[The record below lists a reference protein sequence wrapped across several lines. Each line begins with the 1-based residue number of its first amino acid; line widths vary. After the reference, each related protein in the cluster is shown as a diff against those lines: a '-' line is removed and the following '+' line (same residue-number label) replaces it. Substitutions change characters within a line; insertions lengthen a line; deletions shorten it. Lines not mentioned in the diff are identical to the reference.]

1 MLFDMNSR
9 RARPARPTFIKAVI
23 HIDIWEAIFEQLAV
37 LEYYGTL
44 AQCAQLSRELSGLA
58 LRHLYS
64 QANQQQLSSNANDQS
79 ILAADQVTARNP
91 DVRPVGPRIL
101 RDLTRMAQDRD
112 LHVMLKSLTID
123 RWTHVFPVIRF
134 FTQLESLSLVFIDGL
149 GTSAANII
157 TRHLPKLRTFS
168 VVQADESHAQEL
180 ASFLSNL
187 KADQLRSLHV
197 FSTGYYGDFYRAL
210 ETQQL
215 EYLFVAECPDREII
229 SHSLGWRERGGHVMT
244 AVLAMPCLRDL
255 RLHTYFPLG
264 YRELEHI
271 AIYVPRLETISFVCR
286 QGENPTW
293 TLRALEN
300 FKHLTGLTVLGLTV
314 FSSRDMLRWIEWTQ
328 CHLRPEGFSLSL
340 PTQDRRSWFRGVG
353 VSDYTYINDPA
364 TERIKQMLRFFAVY
378 VRDRSGHGEVWRGN
392 DYEFDEERMFVHL
405 WDDIRGPAEALQL
418 LRGSGPY
425 PPFMGLME
433 NMGTRIV

>member
-1 MLFDMNSR
+1 
-9 RARPARPTFIKAVI
+9 
-23 HIDIWEAIFEQLAV
+23 
-37 LEYYGTL
+37 
-44 AQCAQLSRELSGLA
+44 
-58 LRHLYS
+58 
-64 QANQQQLSSNANDQS
+64 
-79 ILAADQVTARNP
+79 
-91 DVRPVGPRIL
+91 
-101 RDLTRMAQDRD
+101 
-112 LHVMLKSLTID
+112 MLKSLTID

-134 FTQLESLSLVFIDGL
+134 FTQLESLSLVFVDGL

-187 KADQLRSLHV
+187 KADQLRSFSCSLNRTQAPILQALSKQTFLQDLALQFLVSPPLELRKLFKLTNLTSLRLGLSFSPSSFAQSRFKDWVTNNRGTFATWLISCENLRGLHIFRFPDLIPAIADALRHLRLNRLHV

-328 CHLRPEGFSLSL
+328 CHLRPGGFSLSL

-364 TERIKQMLRFFAVY
+364 TERIKQMLRFFALY